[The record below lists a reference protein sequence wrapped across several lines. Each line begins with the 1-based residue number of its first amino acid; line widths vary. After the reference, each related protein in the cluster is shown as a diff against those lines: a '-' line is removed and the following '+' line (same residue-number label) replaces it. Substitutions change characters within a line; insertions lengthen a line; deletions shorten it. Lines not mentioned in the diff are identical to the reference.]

1 MECANWAEKSNPTPD
16 PLLPLGTFRNW
27 MTYEKFRVLR
37 SLAWHKIV
45 SSKVLF
51 LLKKYKGHILE
62 SYFEAIDFNN
72 S

>member
-1 MECANWAEKSNPTPD
+1 MECANWAEKSNTTPD

-27 MTYEKFRVLR
+27 MTYEKFR
-37 SLAWHKIV
+37 V

>member
-1 MECANWAEKSNPTPD
+1 
-16 PLLPLGTFRNW
+16 

-51 LLKKYKGHILE
+51 LLKKYKGHILK